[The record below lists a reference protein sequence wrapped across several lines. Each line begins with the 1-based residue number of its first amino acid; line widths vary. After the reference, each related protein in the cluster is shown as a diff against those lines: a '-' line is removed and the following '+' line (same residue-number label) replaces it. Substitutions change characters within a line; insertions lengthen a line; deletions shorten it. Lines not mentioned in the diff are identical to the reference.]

1 MTMRE
6 VFPSPI
12 ATELWDKVPPRRSVF
27 TRFVFGHPLG
37 ALGLALVLTCVVVTL
52 LAPWIAPFDPVA
64 ADFGKA
70 IQPPSAEH
78 WLGTDSF
85 GRDLLSRIIYGGRTA
100 LLIGVSASFI
110 GCSVGALLG
119 ISSAYFGGRVDLVL
133 ERFMEILLAIPITV
147 LALVL
152 VSTLGRNLVAGID
165 VNLVCA
171 IALPIVPKMARVAR
185 SQALTI
191 RRLAYVDAARTL
203 GFGHARIIALHIAP
217 NIFGAYIVMLTAFIS
232 QAILIE
238 ASLSYLGL
246 GVAEP
251 TPSWGLMLA
260 GNAFNTA
267 MSAPWVVIFPGLAI
281 ATVVFA
287 FSMFGDTLRD
297 LLDPKANHH
306 R

>member
-1 MTMRE
+1 
-6 VFPSPI
+6 
-12 ATELWDKVPPRRSVF
+12 
-27 TRFVFGHPLG
+27 
-37 ALGLALVLTCVVVTL
+37 
-52 LAPWIAPFDPVA
+52 
-64 ADFGKA
+64 
-70 IQPPSAEH
+70 
-78 WLGTDSF
+78 
-85 GRDLLSRIIYGGRTA
+85 
-100 LLIGVSASFI
+100 
-110 GCSVGALLG
+110 
-119 ISSAYFGGRVDLVL
+119 
-133 ERFMEILLAIPITV
+133 MEILLAIPITV

-152 VSTLGRNLVAGID
+152 VSTLGRNVVAGVD

-203 GFGHARIIALHIAP
+203 GFGHARIIALHMAP
-217 NIFGAYIVMLTAFIS
+217 NIFGSYIVMLTAFIS

-281 ATVVFA
+281 AIVVFA

-297 LLDPKANHH
+297 LMDPRASQH